1 MGRNHMLVLTLC
13 WSLIVV
19 ALAAR
24 PATDLE
30 VKGTPDTGL
39 DPKSQ
44 PTLNNTSNLN
54 EKTGGLKSV
63 IDSGKVDQVKN
74 DRDQVGGSKEDIEDN
89 KVGERNPIE
98 QKDVDS
104 KGDEK
109 KGEDGSVGKGE
120 NKVGDQVEKK
130 DEDGSVEK
138 GGNKEGLSEGGK
150 GDNKDGSNSKE
161 AMKEEPLVLPLV
173 RKEGS
178 RGEECDADASN
189 SCKVEKDAL
198 IACLRVPGN
207 DSPDLSLLIQNKGN
221 DPLSVTI
228 SAPNFVQLEKTN
240 VQLQQKEDKK
250 VKVSITEGGT
260 DSTIVLTARSGNC
273 SLDFKDLT
281 NPNPMKETEESRKSA
296 YINLV
301 KKPHLIAFVVIFTL
315 LLITASA
322 WMCVN
327 FKRRH
332 FDSNASKYQKLDMEL
347 PVSGGGKVVSEIND
361 GWDNNWDDNWDDEE
375 APKTPSMPVTPS
387 VSSKGL
393 ASRRLNKE
401 GWKD

>member
-1 MGRNHMLVLTLC
+1 MGRNHMLLLTLC

-54 EKTGGLKSV
+54 EKTGGLNSV
-63 IDSGKVDQVKN
+63 VDSDKVDQVKE
-74 DRDQVGGSKEDIEDN
+74 GIEDN
-89 KVGERNPIE
+89 KVGERNPSE
-98 QKDVDS
+98 RKDVDL

-109 KGEDGSVGKGE
+109 KGEDGSVGKGG
-120 NKVGDQVEKK
+120 NKEGDQVEKK

-138 GGNKEGLSEGGK
+138 GGNKERLSEGGK
-150 GDNKDGSNSKE
+150 GDNEDGSKLKK
-161 AMKEEPLVLPLV
+161 AMKEEPVVLPLV

-221 DPLSVTI
+221 GPLNVTI
-228 SAPNFVQLEKTN
+228 SAPIFVQLEKTN
-240 VQLQQKEDKK
+240 VQLQQKEDIK

-260 DSTIVLTARSGNC
+260 DSMIVLTAGSGSNC
-273 SLDFKDLT
+273 SLDFGDPTSL
-281 NPNPMKETEESRKSA
+281 NPMKETEDSRKSA

-301 KKPHLIAFVVIFTL
+301 KKPHLIAFAVISTL
-315 LLITASA
+315 LLITALA
-322 WMCVN
+322 WMCVS

>member
-1 MGRNHMLVLTLC
+1 MGRKHMLLLILS
-13 WSLIVV
+13 WSLIVF

-39 DPKSQ
+39 DPKSP
-44 PTLNNTSNLN
+44 PTLNNTSNLK
-54 EKTGGLKSV
+54 EKTGGLNSV
-63 IDSGKVDQVKN
+63 IDSNKVDQVKN
-74 DRDQVGGSKEDIEDN
+74 DTDQVGGSKEGIEDN
-89 KVGERNPIE
+89 KVGERNPSE
-98 QKDVDS
+98 QKDVDL
-104 KGDEK
+104 KGDKK

-120 NKVGDQVEKK
+120 NKEGDQVEKK

-150 GDNKDGSNSKE
+150 GDNKDGSKSKE
-161 AMKEEPLVLPLV
+161 AMEEPVVLPLV

-228 SAPNFVQLEKTN
+228 SASNFVQLEKRN
-240 VQLQQKEDKK
+240 VQLQQKEDIK
-250 VKVSITEGGT
+250 VKVSIIEGGT
-260 DSTIVLTARSGNC
+260 DSTIVLTAGSGNC
-273 SLDFKDLT
+273 SLDFRDFTSL
-281 NPNPMKETEESRKSA
+281 NPMKETEDSRKSA

-301 KKPHLIAFVVIFTL
+301 KKPHLIVFIVISTL

-322 WMCVN
+322 WMCVS

-347 PVSGGGKVVSEIND
+347 PVSGGRKVVSEIND